1 MSVGALLACSN
12 PPSSSKANPPSS
24 SKAWVVSTLAGDGTA
39 DHQDGRGTAAKFDF
53 PAGLAVDSSMN
64 IYVADFSNNRIRK
77 ITAEGVVSTLA
88 GDATAAH
95 QDGTGTAARFNN
107 PADVAVD
114 SSMNIYVADF
124 SNNRIRK
131 ITAAGV
137 VSTLAGGT
145 AGHQEGPGAGARF
158 NEPYGVAVDSSGHL
172 YVADSFNHRIRK
184 ITPEGVVSTLA
195 GDDTRGHQ
203 DGRGAGA
210 KFHLPYG
217 VAVDSSMNIY
227 VADFSNNRIRKITPA
242 GVVSTL
248 AGDGTRAHLDG
259 RGTAAQFHFPTGLA
273 VDSSMNIY
281 VADFNNHRIRKI
293 TAAGVVSTLAG
304 DGTAAQFSN
313 PFGVAVDSSMNI
325 YVADTNNHRI
335 RKITPAGVV
344 STLAGD
350 GTAGHKDGRGTA
362 ARFDNPRGVAVD
374 SSMNIYVADFSN
386 NRIRKITAEGV
397 VSTLAGDAT
406 RGHQDGMGAGAKF
419 NEPIGLAVDS
429 SMNIYV
435 ADQSNHRIRK
445 IVYQ

>member
-114 SSMNIYVADF
+114 SSMNIYVAD
-124 SNNRIRK
+124 
-131 ITAAGV
+131 
-137 VSTLAGGT
+137 TL
-145 AGHQEGPGAGARF
+145 
-158 NEPYGVAVDSSGHL
+158 
-172 YVADSFNHRIRK
+172 
-184 ITPEGVVSTLA
+184 
-195 GDDTRGHQ
+195 
-203 DGRGAGA
+203 
-210 KFHLPYG
+210 
-217 VAVDSSMNIY
+217 
-227 VADFSNNRIRKITPA
+227 NNRIRKITPA

-248 AGDGTRAHLDG
+248 AGDGT
-259 RGTAAQFHFPTGLA
+259 AAR
-273 VDSSMNIY
+273 
-281 VADFNNHRIRKI
+281 FNR
-293 TAAGVVSTLAG
+293 
-304 DGTAAQFSN
+304 
-313 PFGVAVDSSMNI
+313 PYGVAVDSSMNI
-325 YVADTNNHRI
+325 YVADTLNHRI

-350 GTAGHKDGRGTA
+350 GTRGYQDDTGTA
-362 ARFDNPRGVAVD
+362 AQFSNPFGVAVDSSSHLYVADFSNNRIRKITPEGVVSTLAGDGTRAHLDATGTAAQFSNLRGVAVD
-374 SSMNIYVADFSN
+374 SSMNIYVADYDN
-386 NRIRKITAEGV
+386 N
-397 VSTLAGDAT
+397 
-406 RGHQDGMGAGAKF
+406 
-419 NEPIGLAVDS
+419 
-429 SMNIYV
+429 
-435 ADQSNHRIRK
+435 RIRK